1 MLELAVTVWVA
12 IVGGIAAIV
21 LVGIALLWPRMAGGD
36 QQARESRTGDPWLLR
51 APLLPLVLAV
61 VSGLIAVYALI
72 LHFAFGAA
80 DFQLPAQA
88 NITSP
93 ILVAAT
99 LIAGTL
105 TAAYAVLKLRAHLL
119 AEARGKLDANGEL
132 RAGEK
137 HKNDQ
142 EAAYSERFSEAVRLL
157 ADTRPISRIAG
168 AHLILAI
175 GDEWKSPGAQ
185 QRCFDVLLS
194 HLRGLNIK
202 DSLEDE
208 SKSKSSREEVRLIT
222 GELLRRLGDGP
233 SAWGISIGD
242 FSGAVLADLHFGGV
256 SGLASLDL
264 RGAHILGD
272 LSIPAKTSAT
282 APQLSGLLC
291 DGDLKIESSPAW
303 QDTKGLAL
311 DLSDAEVG
319 GSVALAGAP
328 SSRTLD
334 GDLLA
339 SGLAV
344 EGDLSLDFD
353 LFLGDVTLDSA
364 SIAGRVMLGSP
375 DRGAFYGT
383 VVEINGKPVK
393 RPTLVSA
400 VGTTFGEFNVRRSDQ
415 GPRLDLTE
423 AEGEVDLTGSTF
435 HVEVTANNLDASA
448 GLQIKDATFDSLF
461 VLDGA
466 TLPRKV
472 DLHGVTFSK
481 DAKGSFKASNFA
493 LREEFLTHDE
503 EVKPDQPF
511 KDNRIFDWRT
521 VIAPFREQYSSELI
535 DDLDLRLSQ
544 IETSLPVDWHT
555 RTTFTA
561 KVMSAV
567 SRAVARADAPETV
580 ENTLQRALRESLHLA
595 SDEVAQS

>member
-1 MLELAVTVWVA
+1 MPDLAVTLWVA
-12 IVGGIAAIV
+12 IAVG
-21 LVGIALLWPRMAGGD
+21 LLSLACWITVSVWIKTTRKSKETDAS
-36 QQARESRTGDPWLLR
+36 EPWLLR

-61 VSGLIAVYALI
+61 VSGLVAVYALI

-119 AEARGKLDANGEL
+119 AEARGKLDATGEV
-132 RAGEK
+132 RAGER
-137 HKNDQ
+137 HRNDQ
-142 EAAYSERFSEAVRLL
+142 EAIYSERFSEAVKLL

-175 GDEWKSPGAQ
+175 GDEWNSPGAQ

-194 HLRGLNIK
+194 HLRGLNSK

-233 SAWGISIGD
+233 SAWGITIGD
-242 FSGAVLADLHFGGV
+242 FSGAVLADLIFVGV

-264 RGAHILGD
+264 RGAHILGG
-272 LSIPAKTSAT
+272 LSVPAKTSET
-282 APQLSGLLC
+282 VPQLSGLLC
-291 DGDLKIESSPAW
+291 DGDMEIESNPEW
-303 QDTKGLAL
+303 DETNGMVL
-311 DLSDAEVG
+311 DLSDAKVG
-319 GSVALAGAP
+319 GSVALAGP
-328 SSRTLD
+328 LSSRTLY

-339 SGLAV
+339 SGLSV

-364 SIAGRVMLGSP
+364 SIAGLIAFGSP
-375 DRGAFYGT
+375 EHGALYGT
-383 VVEINGKPVK
+383 VVDINEKSVK

-400 VGTTFGEFNVRRSDQ
+400 VGARFGEFNLRRSEQ

-423 AEGEVDLTGSTF
+423 AEGVVDLTGSIF

-466 TLPRKV
+466 TMPRKV

-481 DAKGSFKASNFA
+481 DARGSFKASNFA
-493 LREEFLTHDE
+493 LREEFLAHDE
-503 EVKPDQPF
+503 ETKPDRPF
-511 KDNRIFDWRT
+511 KDNRVFDWRT
-521 VIAPFREQYSSELI
+521 VIAPYREQYSPELV
-535 DDLDLRLSQ
+535 DDLTMRLSQ
-544 IETSLPVDWHT
+544 IETTLPVDWHI

-561 KVMSAV
+561 QVMSAV
-567 SRAVARADAPETV
+567 SRAVARADAPEAV
-580 ENTLQRALRESLHLA
+580 EKTLQRALRESLHLA
-595 SDEVAQS
+595 PDEAAQS